1 MDNDVVKF
9 GRDEENED
17 YIIDIPSNFQPNKLG
32 LGYQYFNSMKKYK
45 DSVAQYVNETGDVH
59 TYGELLKRCVKTA
72 LRLKERGL
80 SKDDVIMLCS
90 DNHGNSCVPFIA
102 GIFLGIPVSSLDPH
116 LSVLDTIHLLK
127 QVTPSILFVVPS
139 ALELVESSLKAAE
152 IDIEIVV
159 FGESEKHT
167 EFSEF
172 LEHHKDEE
180 TFSPEPVLSLHETAV
195 IFFSS
200 GTTGLPKGIMIS
212 YYGLMGQADNMI
224 KSGISGTV
232 HLTYASLYWIS
243 TVLLLT
249 IMIYEGGARVLCLE
263 FDPEEVWLLLAKYRV
278 TLLFVSPPY
287 AIDMVKV
294 GRPKGLD
301 ITSLQLF
308 LTGGAPMPEN
318 ITLKLRN
325 LLPETIV
332 LQAYGQ
338 TEVAGPLTLF
348 KVNDLKESL
357 YSQYKPKSVGV
368 AVGGIKFKIVHL
380 DTGKLCGP
388 NEQGELRVKTKFVMN
403 GYYNRDFSESFDDDG
418 WLRTGDIVYYDEDK
432 CFYVVD
438 RIKEMLKY
446 KSWHV
451 APAILE
457 QLSLVEVHTVAELLQ
472 LCRQIEARKISIDS
486 YSPPPKNRANLMEPD
501 LASVKCILD
510 FVLSHAQGDER
521 PFVTVSIFG
530 KELLGL
536 LDSGASHTI
545 LGNKGW
551 KLLKDIGLS
560 TLDRTGVSSVTVAN
574 GDKCECLGVLHV
586 PVRLKDSEKI
596 IDILVVPDLSHTL
609 ILGVDFWV
617 RMGIVPDLRSK
628 EWKFTQVNG
637 TFADINAVEALHSRE
652 LLTSDQV
659 EILDELVND
668 CFVRMGNSLGC
679 TKIVEHKIELLDNGE
694 PIKQR
699 FYPVS
704 PALMKHIDG
713 ELQDMLKKDV
723 IEPSSSPWSSPIVM
737 HIKILSM
744 VFERLISAGLTL
756 SQEKCKFWRRE
767 LQFLGYV
774 VDENG
779 LHVDPGKVEVILQ
792 IPTPS
797 KISEVRSLIGTASW
811 YRRFIPNFSTV
822 IQPLTELLKKNTKF
836 VWTPRQEAALREV
849 KEHLISA
856 PVMACPNFDL
866 PFIVQTDASGYG
878 IGAVLTQNHPDVGE
892 RVVSYLSRSLTKQE
906 RKFSTTERECLA
918 VIWSIEKLRPYIEG
932 THFTVVTD
940 HWSLCWLN
948 NLKDPTGRLGR
959 WSLKLQQ
966 YSFDLVHRKGKE
978 NVVPDMLSR
987 TVPIIDA
994 LDIAVNVDLG
1004 KSDKCVQFKKFLV
1017 WIFMR
1022 LEAVIPKNKRKDIL
1036 LKCHDDPQAGHP
1048 GVFKTFKRV
1057 SEHFYWPKMKADISS
1072 HVKRCKVCC
1081 ENKPEQRKPA
1091 GLLTPHRVVDR
1102 PFQLVCCDLIGP
1114 LPRSNRGF
1122 KFILVIVDNFSK
1134 FSLVIPLRNSTA
1146 KLVCTAVED
1155 HLFLMFGPPKF
1166 LLSDNGSQFRSKEFK
1181 NLLANYAVKQIF
1193 TANYHAQANPTER
1206 VNKTL
1211 ETMIRCYVS
1220 ENHKEWDKMLSK
1232 VACAIRTQV
1241 HESMRRTPYFVVF
1254 GREFPMN
1261 LEIGVPDSSGDFTVD
1276 QEILARDRSVPLQ
1289 QLYKEVKGKLLKAAE
1304 RNKRYYDLRH
1314 RDVKYEVGDEVYRKN
1329 FVHSDA
1335 AKFYSSKLANK
1346 FVGPL

>member
-1 MDNDVVKF
+1 MEGKVEVNRLEK
-9 GRDEENED
+9 EE
-17 YIIDIPSNFQPNKLG
+17 
-32 LGYQYFNSMKKYK
+32 
-45 DSVAQYVNETGDVH
+45 
-59 TYGELLKRCVKTA
+59 
-72 LRLKERGL
+72 L
-80 SKDDVIMLCS
+80 S
-90 DNHGNSCVPFIA
+90 
-102 GIFLGIPVSSLDPH
+102 
-116 LSVLDTIHLLK
+116 
-127 QVTPSILFVVPS
+127 
-139 ALELVESSLKAAE
+139 
-152 IDIEIVV
+152 
-159 FGESEKHT
+159 
-167 EFSEF
+167 
-172 LEHHKDEE
+172 
-180 TFSPEPVLSLHETAV
+180 
-195 IFFSS
+195 
-200 GTTGLPKGIMIS
+200 
-212 YYGLMGQADNMI
+212 
-224 KSGISGTV
+224 
-232 HLTYASLYWIS
+232 
-243 TVLLLT
+243 
-249 IMIYEGGARVLCLE
+249 YE
-263 FDPEEVWLLLAKYRV
+263 
-278 TLLFVSPPY
+278 
-287 AIDMVKV
+287 
-294 GRPKGLD
+294 LD
-301 ITSLQLF
+301 I
-308 LTGGAPMPEN
+308 
-318 ITLKLRN
+318 R
-325 LLPETIV
+325 
-332 LQAYGQ
+332 
-338 TEVAGPLTLF
+338 
-348 KVNDLKESL
+348 
-357 YSQYKPKSVGV
+357 
-368 AVGGIKFKIVHL
+368 
-380 DTGKLCGP
+380 
-388 NEQGELRVKTKFVMN
+388 
-403 GYYNRDFSESFDDDG
+403 
-418 WLRTGDIVYYDEDK
+418 
-432 CFYVVD
+432 
-438 RIKEMLKY
+438 
-446 KSWHV
+446 
-451 APAILE
+451 
-457 QLSLVEVHTVAELLQ
+457 
-472 LCRQIEARKISIDS
+472 
-486 YSPPPKNRANLMEPD
+486 
-501 LASVKCILD
+501 
-510 FVLSHAQGDER
+510 
-521 PFVTVSIFG
+521 
-530 KELLGL
+530 
-536 LDSGASHTI
+536 
-545 LGNKGW
+545 GNKGW

-586 PVRLKDSEKI
+586 PVRLKDPEKI

-628 EWKFTQVNG
+628 EWKFTRVNG

-668 CFVRMGNSLGC
+668 CSVRMGNSLGC
-679 TKIVEHKIELLDNGE
+679 TKIVEHKIELLDN
-694 PIKQR
+694 
-699 FYPVS
+699 
-704 PALMKHIDG
+704 
-713 ELQDMLKKDV
+713 
-723 IEPSSSPWSSPIVM
+723 
-737 HIKILSM
+737 
-744 VFERLISAGLTL
+744 
-756 SQEKCKFWRRE
+756 
-767 LQFLGYV
+767 
-774 VDENG
+774 DENG
-779 LHVDPGKVEVILQ
+779 LYVDPGKVEVILQ

-811 YRRFIPNFSTV
+811 YRRFILNFSTV

-849 KEHLISA
+849 KEYLISA

-906 RKFSTTERECLA
+906 IKFSTTERECLA
-918 VIWSIEKLRPYIEG
+918 DLEYRKLRPYIEG

-940 HWSLCWLN
+940 HWALCWLN

-966 YSFDLVHRKGKE
+966 YSFDLVHRKGKG

-1004 KSDKCVQFKKFLV
+1004 KSDKWYDRMLYDVDSNPLRFPTWRISDSKLYKYVQFKKIPGLDFHDDWKLV
-1017 WIFMR
+1017 F
-1022 LEAVIPKNKRKDIL
+1022 PKNKRKDIL

-1072 HVKRCKVCC
+1072 HVKRC
-1081 ENKPEQRKPA
+1081 
-1091 GLLTPHRVVDR
+1091 
-1102 PFQLVCCDLIGP
+1102 P

-1155 HLFLMFGPPKF
+1155 HLFFMFGPPKL

-1181 NLLANYAVKQIF
+1181 NLRANYAVKQIF

-1329 FVHSDA
+1329 FVQSDA

-1346 FVGPL
+1346 FVGPFIVFKKVSPWVYELKDPDGRFRGSWHAKDLKPGPK

>member
-1 MDNDVVKF
+1 MEGKVEVNRLEK
-9 GRDEENED
+9 EELSYEL
-17 YIIDIPSNFQPNKLG
+17 DI
-32 LGYQYFNSMKKYK
+32 
-45 DSVAQYVNETGDVH
+45 
-59 TYGELLKRCVKTA
+59 
-72 LRLKERGL
+72 RG
-80 SKDDVIMLCS
+80 I
-90 DNHGNSCVPFIA
+90 
-102 GIFLGIPVSSLDPH
+102 
-116 LSVLDTIHLLK
+116 
-127 QVTPSILFVVPS
+127 
-139 ALELVESSLKAAE
+139 
-152 IDIEIVV
+152 
-159 FGESEKHT
+159 
-167 EFSEF
+167 
-172 LEHHKDEE
+172 
-180 TFSPEPVLSLHETAV
+180 
-195 IFFSS
+195 
-200 GTTGLPKGIMIS
+200 TGLTTVDSMR
-212 YYGLMGQADNMI
+212 
-224 KSGISGTV
+224 KS
-232 HLTYASLYWIS
+232 
-243 TVLLLT
+243 
-249 IMIYEGGARVLCLE
+249 
-263 FDPEEVWLLLAKYRV
+263 
-278 TLLFVSPPY
+278 
-287 AIDMVKV
+287 
-294 GRPKGLD
+294 
-301 ITSLQLF
+301 
-308 LTGGAPMPEN
+308 
-318 ITLKLRN
+318 LRN
-325 LLPETIV
+325 LLKLEKAGTSLTFPSYPFTFDEDSVYIDRKISEIEILVTDFSDSETSSSFSKIYSKLLHV
-332 LQAYGQ
+332 FER
-338 TEVAGPLTLF
+338 TERSVSTKDEEHSKRSTFLIKLLE
-348 KVNDLKESL
+348 LKLNLLS
-357 YSQYKPKSVGV
+357 KTR
-368 AVGGIKFKIVHL
+368 KFK
-380 DTGKLCGP
+380 
-388 NEQGELRVKTKFVMN
+388 
-403 GYYNRDFSESFDDDG
+403 RDSRNSQIPLQLSMIG
-418 WLRTGDIVYYDEDK
+418 QAGHSSSRA
-432 CFYVVD
+432 
-438 RIKEMLKY
+438 
-446 KSWHV
+446 SS
-451 APAILE
+451 
-457 QLSLVEVHTVAELLQ
+457 LSLVEVHTVAELLQ

-628 EWKFTQVNG
+628 EWKFTWVNG

-723 IEPSSSPWSSPIVM
+723 IEPSLGPWSSPIVM

-756 SQEKCKFWRRE
+756 SQEKCKFCRRE

-797 KISEVRSLIGTASW
+797 KISEVRSLIGTARW

-892 RVVSYLSRSLTKQE
+892 RV
-906 RKFSTTERECLA
+906 
-918 VIWSIEKLRPYIEG
+918 
-932 THFTVVTD
+932 
-940 HWSLCWLN
+940 
-948 NLKDPTGRLGR
+948 
-959 WSLKLQQ
+959 
-966 YSFDLVHRKGKE
+966 GKE

-1004 KSDKCVQFKKFLV
+1004 KSDKWYDRMLYDVDSNPLRFPTWRISDSKLYKYVQFKKIPGLDFHDDWKL
-1017 WIFMR
+1017 
-1022 LEAVIPKNKRKDIL
+1022 VIPKNKRKDIL

-1057 SEHFYWPKMKADISS
+1057 SEHFYWPF
-1072 HVKRCKVCC
+1072 HVERCKVCC

-1114 LPRSNRGF
+1114 IPRSNRGF

-1220 ENHKEWDKMLSK
+1220 ENHKEWDNMLSK

-1346 FVGPL
+1346 FVGPFIVFKKVSPWVYELKDPDGRFRGSWHAKDLKPGPK